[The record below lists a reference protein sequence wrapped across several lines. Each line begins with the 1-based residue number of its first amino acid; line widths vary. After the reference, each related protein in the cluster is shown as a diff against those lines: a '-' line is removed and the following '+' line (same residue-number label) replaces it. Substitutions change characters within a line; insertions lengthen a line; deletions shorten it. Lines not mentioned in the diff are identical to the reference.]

1 MFFSLFFSPFLS
13 DVIWCCRCLHI
24 PFSFASCH
32 CELVDRENAI
42 YETNKS
48 VYDDDGE
55 ETSHEIMLN
64 LLTKDYMGKNA

>member
-1 MFFSLFFSPFLS
+1 
-13 DVIWCCRCLHI
+13 
-24 PFSFASCH
+24 
-32 CELVDRENAI
+32 LVDRENAI